1 MRIWRLFSEGMTA
14 MGTNKTRTFLM
25 ALGTIVG
32 IAALTVILF
41 ISAGTERQV
50 AKKAERFG
58 ARAILIVPA
67 HGRMSQAIGGKSAAT
82 KLKLSDAKA
91 IANQIEGLDG
101 VTASSSKYSQP
112 VKTGT
117 AQTTTN
123 VDAVEANWHR
133 IWDWPVASGLPIT
146 QTDVDRLSRVC
157 VLGVTP
163 KQELFGDADPIGTKI
178 MIGKVWFTVKGVL
191 ASRGITGT
199 GHDRDR
205 RIVIPFST
213 GMRRL
218 FNQQHISNIRVK
230 VKESYDLDETARS
243 IEALLCQRHNIDPAI
258 EKVFTVFSTHSLVK
272 RFKGVSEAVSWLLVA
287 LCSLSFVVGG
297 LVLMNIMLISVAERK
312 TEIGVR
318 RALGAARRDILV
330 QFLTEAVA
338 VNGIGLVL
346 GWCFGI
352 LTAWII
358 ARFTQIPVAP
368 SGLSFVLGGIFSVA
382 VALIFGLQP
391 ARRAANL
398 DPVEAIR

>member
-1 MRIWRLFSEGMTA
+1 MRIGRLFREGMTA
-14 MGTNKTRTFLM
+14 LGSNRPQTFLM

-32 IAALTVILF
+32 IGALTVILF
-41 ISAGTERQV
+41 ISAGTQRQV

-58 ARAILIVPA
+58 ARAIVIIPA
-67 HGRMSQAIGGKSAAT
+67 HGRMSQAVGGKSGET
-82 KLKLSDAKA
+82 KMELADKQA
-91 IANQIEGLDG
+91 IASQIEGLEG
-101 VTASSSKYSQP
+101 IAASASKSQP
-112 VKTGT
+112 LKAGST
-117 AQTTTN
+117 QTTCL
-123 VDAVEANWHR
+123 VDAVEANWHH
-133 IWDWPVASGLPIT
+133 IWDWPVESGSPIT
-146 QTDVDRLSRVC
+146 QTDVDQLDRVC
-157 VLGVTP
+157 VLGLTP
-163 KQELFGDADPIGTKI
+163 KTELFGDADPIGTKI
-178 MIGKVWFTVKGVL
+178 LIGKVWFTVKGVL

-218 FNQQHISNIRVK
+218 FNQQHISMIRVK
-230 VKESYDLDETARS
+230 VKEGVDLDETAQS
-243 IEALLCQRHNIDPAI
+243 IEALIHQRHQIDPSI
-258 EKVFTVFSTHSLVK
+258 EKIFTVFSTNSLVK
-272 RFKGVSEAVSWLLVA
+272 RFKGVSESVSRLLIA
-287 LCSLSFVVGG
+287 LCGLSFLVGG

-318 RALGAARRDILV
+318 RALGAARRDILL

-346 GWCFGI
+346 GWCLGM

-368 SGLSFVLGGIFSVA
+368 SGLSLVLGGMFSVG
-382 VALIFGLQP
+382 VALVFGLQP